1 MLLHLLLL
9 ILTILFIIWLLVIFL
24 LRLIIGLFIL
34 ILMPRKLLTFSTNVM
49 FSTKDVEFETTIG
62 LVLQSLT
69 LTSVLYEGF
78 PVISRHMSSLVEDID
93 EATIQ
98 CPGHPWLYIQI
109 PSTLPSGM
117 WTFRP
122 LERSFTNLLTH
133 SFPSHSKLLWTPTV
147 ILLANLEAAFARSAH
162 VCLFYPITH
171 EAGHTPSGGAW
182 DPKWGFDSYFFI

>member
-1 MLLHLLLL
+1 MSDISNQLNWQVGRNLVFQEKRKTILQRKLNLLLHLLLL

-62 LVLQSLT
+62 LVQQSLT

-98 CPGHPWLYIQI
+98 CLGHPWLYIWI
-109 PSTLPSGM
+109 PSTLPSRM
-117 WTFRP
+117 RTFRP
-122 LERSFTNLLTH
+122 L
-133 SFPSHSKLLWTPTV
+133 TP
-147 ILLANLEAAFARSAH
+147 
-162 VCLFYPITH
+162 
-171 EAGHTPSGGAW
+171 
-182 DPKWGFDSYFFI
+182 PK